1 MGKLR
6 HGNLK
11 LVEKLDEGEDGGE
24 GVAEGG
30 DEGVEVVVA
39 TTAESEDTSE
49 GKIDELLAAMTEE
62 GVRDVKKLDLKGTWM
77 VQGWEKDGKE
87 VKEKEE
93 KEEGE
98 TSARASIPTRV
109 DDYNC
114 ATGGDVPPQ
123 RTIACNAK
131 HELGMK
137 HEQKPTLSSS
147 PSTPSDDISTS
158 ETEPET
164 EPEVLARLNNEI
176 IPNSL
181 RDEVAMILQ
190 TDVKTLWPEAYAQE
204 KKELLE
210 LKDRR
215 AAGKDNSPSVGSGGL
230 QRLHERHHKMILA
243 QLTGL
248 TRPQMSRLFGIPL
261 GSVYAITNSDLYI
274 QELTTMRDKLKDH
287 HVVRIA
293 GMQGQALDVLNGFMC
308 DRDVKDGL
316 KLNVAKFVLGLN
328 GGKSTSE
335 IEEAAAARNVNHN
348 HQVVHDFSNS
358 VKNAMQIAQERR
370 AAEQGQGQTQT
381 VETTAVAVS
390 VEQD

>member
-11 LVEKLDEGEDGGE
+11 LVEKLDEGVEVVVE
-24 GVAEGG
+24 VVEVV
-30 DEGVEVVVA
+30 DEGVEVVVEA
-39 TTAESEDTSE
+39 VDEGEDTSE

-77 VQGWEKDGKE
+77 VQGWEKDDKE
-87 VKEKEE
+87 VKEKEKEE
-93 KEEGE
+93 KEQ
-98 TSARASIPTRV
+98 TSQPQPQPQPSLSFSASV
-109 DDYNC
+109 S
-114 ATGGDVPPQ
+114 ASV
-123 RTIACNAK
+123 
-131 HELGMK
+131 
-137 HEQKPTLSSS
+137 S
-147 PSTPSDDISTS
+147 SDDNLSQ
-158 ETEPET
+158 
-164 EPEVLARLNNEI
+164 PEVLARLNNEI

-210 LKDRR
+210 LEDRR
-215 AAGKDNSPSVGSGGL
+215 AAGKDNSPTVGSGGL

-335 IEEAAAARNVNHN
+335 MEEAAAARNVNHN

-370 AAEQGQGQTQT
+370 AAEQGQTQGQT
-381 VETTAVAVS
+381 VETTAAEVVS

>member
-11 LVEKLDEGEDGGE
+11 LVEKLDEGEGGGE
-24 GVAEGG
+24 G
-30 DEGVEVVVA
+30 
-39 TTAESEDTSE
+39 EDTSE

-77 VQGWEKDGKE
+77 VQGWDKDDKE
-87 VKEKEE
+87 VKEKEKEKE

-137 HEQKPTLSSS
+137 HEQKPSLSSS
-147 PSTPSDDISTS
+147 PSTSSDDISTS
-158 ETEPET
+158 EPEP

-210 LKDRR
+210 LEDRR

-335 IEEAAAARNVNHN
+335 MEEAAAARNVNHN

-370 AAEQGQGQTQT
+370 AAEQGQGQGQT
-381 VETTAVAVS
+381 VETTAAVAVS

>member
-24 GVAEGG
+24 G
-30 DEGVEVVVA
+30 GVEVVVEA
-39 TTAESEDTSE
+39 VAEGEDTSE

-77 VQGWEKDGKE
+77 VQGWEKDDKE
-87 VKEKEE
+87 V
-93 KEEGE
+93 
-98 TSARASIPTRV
+98 
-109 DDYNC
+109 
-114 ATGGDVPPQ
+114 
-123 RTIACNAK
+123 
-131 HELGMK
+131 K
-137 HEQKPTLSSS
+137 HEQKPSLSSPAS
-147 PSTPSDDISTS
+147 APAPLDDISTG
-158 ETEPET
+158 EPEPEPEP

-335 IEEAAAARNVNHN
+335 MEEAAAARNVNHN

-370 AAEQGQGQTQT
+370 AAEQGQGQGQTQAQT
-381 VETTAVAVS
+381 VETTAAEIVS

>member
-11 LVEKLDEGEDGGE
+11 LVEKFDDDAVDEG
-24 GVAEGG
+24 
-30 DEGVEVVVA
+30 
-39 TTAESEDTSE
+39 EDTSE

-77 VQGWEKDGKE
+77 VQGWDKDDKE
-87 VKEKEE
+87 VKEKEKEKEE

-137 HEQKPTLSSS
+137 HEQKPSLSSS
-147 PSTPSDDISTS
+147 PSTPSDDISTG
-158 ETEPET
+158 EPEP

-210 LKDRR
+210 LEDRR
-215 AAGKDNSPSVGSGGL
+215 AAGKDNSPTVGSGGL

-335 IEEAAAARNVNHN
+335 MEEAAAARNVNHN

-370 AAEQGQGQTQT
+370 AAEQGQI
-381 VETTAVAVS
+381 VETTAAEVVS

>member
-11 LVEKLDEGEDGGE
+11 LVEKFDDDAVDEG
-24 GVAEGG
+24 
-30 DEGVEVVVA
+30 
-39 TTAESEDTSE
+39 EDTSE

-77 VQGWEKDGKE
+77 VQGWDKDDKE
-87 VKEKEE
+87 VKEKEKEKEE

-137 HEQKPTLSSS
+137 HEQKPSLSSS
-147 PSTPSDDISTS
+147 PSTSSDDISTGES
-158 ETEPET
+158 EP

-181 RDEVAMILQ
+181 RDEVAMILR

-210 LKDRR
+210 LEDRR
-215 AAGKDNSPSVGSGGL
+215 AAGKDNSPTVGSGGL

-335 IEEAAAARNVNHN
+335 MEEAAAARNVNHN

-370 AAEQGQGQTQT
+370 AAEQGQGQTQGQT
-381 VETTAVAVS
+381 VETTAVSVS

>member
-11 LVEKLDEGEDGGE
+11 LVEKFDDDAVDEG
-24 GVAEGG
+24 
-30 DEGVEVVVA
+30 
-39 TTAESEDTSE
+39 EDTSE

-77 VQGWEKDGKE
+77 VQGWDKDDKE
-87 VKEKEE
+87 VKEKEKEKE

-137 HEQKPTLSSS
+137 HEQKPSLSSS
-147 PSTPSDDISTS
+147 PSTSSDDISTS
-158 ETEPET
+158 EPEP

-210 LKDRR
+210 LEDRR

-335 IEEAAAARNVNHN
+335 MEEAAAARNVNHN

-370 AAEQGQGQTQT
+370 AAEQGQGQGQT
-381 VETTAVAVS
+381 VETTAAVAVS